1 VDVHLDD
8 FGTGYSS
15 LSYLHRLPIAA
26 IKIDQSFTQRVTVDA
41 DAERMVQTIVDLGHS
56 LKRKVIAEGVETWGQ
71 LEALRRLG
79 CDLAQGFLFS
89 PPVEAVRAEGLLRR
103 PPWKSRVRG

>member
-1 VDVHLDD
+1 MD
-8 FGTGYSS
+8 
-15 LSYLHRLPIAA
+15 P
-26 IKIDQSFTQRVTVDA
+26 DA
-41 DAERMVQTIVDLGHS
+41 LRMVRTIVDLGHS
-56 LKRKVIAEGVETWGQ
+56 LKRKVIAEGVETWDQ

-103 PPWKSRVRG
+103 PSWKGPARG